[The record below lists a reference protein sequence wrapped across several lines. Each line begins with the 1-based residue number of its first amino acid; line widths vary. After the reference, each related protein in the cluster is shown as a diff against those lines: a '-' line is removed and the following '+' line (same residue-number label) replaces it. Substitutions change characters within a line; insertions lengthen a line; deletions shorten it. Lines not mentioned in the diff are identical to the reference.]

1 MGRRPAS
8 AAQPQLISGAAAAA
22 EPRTF
27 TKAYRNECSG
37 PQASPSEQA
46 SFSSNG
52 AFAERRRLFS
62 QLGRQAQPA
71 VLGQA
76 PSILGVQ
83 NHTSRA
89 DRNFR
94 LTIRAMSCS
103 AAPASARSGPGAPSS
118 RSTTTRSGRSS
129 GACSA
134 TGRSGRSSC
143 ASSSRSPSASAHA
156 RVSRRR
162 RQHYAESQDCTRKC
176 ANESAILLGIELKEG
191 MHGKYPSGWDEL
203 PKKHTC
209 DEIIRAPRRL
219 PRDYAPRDPRDSGAI
234 KIEMNMAPVA
244 SREPL
249 GPLSLAHRES
259 LCPFMA
265 RGRLGIKRRCSR
277 SAGDGA
283 PTAPEPDAP
292 RDAASRRARV
302 LGSDARH
309 AESQR
314 RDRR

>member
-27 TKAYRNECSG
+27 TKAYRNECSW

-103 AAPASARSGPGAPSS
+103 AAPASARSGPGGASS
-118 RSTTTRSGRSS
+118 RSTTT
-129 GACSA
+129 
-134 TGRSGRSSC
+134 RSGRSSC

-277 SAGDGA
+277 SAGAGA

-302 LGSDARH
+302 LGSDAPH
-309 AESQR
+309 AESRR